1 MLSPHAEAV
10 AGGAPEPGPPRCRVP
25 PARPMDSLKCSWSP
39 SQCKVRWSTLL
50 FKMNSITFLFFFS
63 HLGYQ
68 TWSDFWCLN
77 SSNIF
82 FKSLHPLPYQIYTIA
97 IPEYLMKISKGK
109 KLHFASWWRMVSGA
123 WGLWLSC
130 SHGQEAMRDSQVLTL
145 HPLPPSYSVQPWVY
159 WSVATHT
166 QGKFPMSVKASWGM
180 NASQRGQE
188 VCL

>member
-25 PARPMDSLKCSWSP
+25 PARPMDSRKCSWSP
-39 SQCKVRWSTLL
+39 SQCKVKWSTLL
-50 FKMNSITFLFFFS
+50 FKMNSITFFFFS
-63 HLGYQ
+63 YLGYQ
-68 TWSDFWCLN
+68 TWNDFWCLN

-82 FKSLHPLPYQIYTIA
+82 LNLYIHGHSKYILLLYQNIWWK
-97 IPEYLMKISKGK
+97 YLKEK
-109 KLHFASWWRMVSGA
+109 KLYFASWWRMVLGA